1 MPEQDDLLID
11 TLGLGNAD
19 YHLLFDDEH
28 EISHVNSCDKT
39 RQICGYTP
47 YTYGKFNIN
56 QILLLNKINIILC
69 SV

>member
-19 YHLLFDDEH
+19 YDLLFDDEH
-28 EISHVNSCDKT
+28 EISHVNNCDKT
-39 RQICGYTP
+39 RRICGYTP

-56 QILLLNKINIILC
+56 YLTKLMSY
-69 SV
+69 SVLYR